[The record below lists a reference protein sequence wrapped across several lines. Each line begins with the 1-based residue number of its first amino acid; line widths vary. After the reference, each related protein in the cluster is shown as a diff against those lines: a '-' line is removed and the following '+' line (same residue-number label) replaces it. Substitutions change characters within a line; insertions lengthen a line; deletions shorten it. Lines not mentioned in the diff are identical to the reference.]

1 MVLRAGFKAAQL
13 KDIEVYVMEND
24 IGEVNNLADQYKN
37 LLEDLTNEL
46 EQNYRALLK
55 DSHIWQLQVN

>member
-1 MVLRAGFKAAQL
+1 
-13 KDIEVYVMEND
+13 MEND

-55 DSHIWQLQVN
+55 DSHIRQLQVN